1 MRDPLR
7 TALMTRALTLVL
19 LLVGALSPSVAAGQT
34 LQKIADAEAPASD
47 PADEVPQR
55 TADRFDH
62 VPQPAPYPTADF
74 PLRASREAIGVT
86 EPASDDGAEVGEAA
100 SDATADVPQPAS
112 EAVGHFEDWVVA
124 SGDNGGLPF
133 MIIDKQKAEV
143 LIFAPDGELRGA
155 APALL
160 GLARGDDS
168 VPGIGDRKLSSIR
181 PKDRTTPAG
190 RFIAAFGPA
199 IGQGDVLWVD
209 YNDAVSLHPVITAN
223 RKERRVERLR
233 TPTPED
239 NRITFGCINVP
250 YAFYEKVVRPAFTGA
265 NAVVYIL
272 PDTKPLEEVFPAFRS
287 QQHAESVAAHAT
299 VAAQGSTQ
307 NAPD

>member
-7 TALMTRALTLVL
+7 TAFIAWALRLGVL
-19 LLVGALSPSVAAGQT
+19 LAALVAPLAAQ
-34 LQKIADAEAPASD
+34 ASD
-47 PADEVPQR
+47 ETDA
-55 TADRFDH
+55 A
-62 VPQPAPYPTADF
+62 QPGSAAVAQF
-74 PLRASREAIGVT
+74 EGWVT
-86 EPASDDGAEVGEAA
+86 
-100 SDATADVPQPAS
+100 
-112 EAVGHFEDWVVA
+112 A

-133 MIIDKQKAEV
+133 MIIDKENAEV
-143 LIFAPDGELRGA
+143 LVFSSDGELRGA

-168 VPGIGDRKLSSIR
+168 APGIGDRKLSSIP

-190 RFIAAFGPA
+190 RFIAGFGPA

-209 YNDAVSLHPVITAN
+209 YKDAVSMHPVVTAN
-223 RKERRVERLR
+223 RKERRLERLK

-250 YAFYEKVVRPAFTGA
+250 FAFYERVVRPAFTGA
-265 NAVVYIL
+265 KAVVYVL
-272 PDTKPLEEVFPAFRS
+272 PDTKPLQEVFPAFRS
-287 QQHAESVAAHAT
+287 QHRAEAAADHSTIAS
-299 VAAQGSTQ
+299 QGSTQ

>member
-7 TALMTRALTLVL
+7 AAFMTWALCLGV
-19 LLVGALSPSVAAGQT
+19 LLVGSLSPSVAAAQT
-34 LQKIADAEAPASD
+34 LEKTADAQARASD
-47 PADEVPQR
+47 PTDDVPQR
-55 TADRFDH
+55 TADRIDH
-62 VPQPAPYPTADF
+62 VPQPAPYPTADV
-74 PLRASREAIGVT
+74 PLRAPREASGVA
-86 EPASDDGAEVGEAA
+86 EPAADQSAEIREAA
-100 SDATADVPQPAS
+100 SDATADVPQPTS
-112 EAVGHFEDWVVA
+112 EAVAQFEGWVTA
-124 SGDNGGLPF
+124 SGDNGGLAF
-133 MIIDKQKAEV
+133 MIIDKENAEV
-143 LIFAPDGELRGA
+143 FIFTSDGELKGA

-168 VPGIGDRKLSSIR
+168 APGIGDRKLSSIR

-190 RFIAAFGPA
+190 RFIAGFGPA

-209 YNDAVSLHPVITAN
+209 YKDAVSMHPVITAN
-223 RKERRVERLR
+223 RKERRLERLR

-250 YAFYEKVVRPAFTGA
+250 YAFYEKVVRPIFTGA
-265 NAVVYIL
+265 KAVVYVL

-287 QQHAESVAAHAT
+287 QDRAETAAAHST
-299 VAAQGSTQ
+299 IAAQVSTY